1 MSLMRKS
8 IIKYYLLSL
17 CFFAVN
23 FAQNIELENYI
34 LTGNLFADSKIVL
47 NDYEELSAVFALD
60 DLPDKKSP
68 ALAGAMSAVLPGSGE
83 FYVGEYLKAAIFF
96 AIEVTLITVAV
107 VNNNE
112 GDKLTAEFEAFADE
126 HWSAV
131 DYSEYMMDH
140 WQELGLSEQCVID
153 INTEGNLQPWERVNW
168 GDLNHCESLIGV
180 FSHRLPIHGQQQY
193 YELIG
198 KYKQYSS
205 GWDEFNGTSY
215 SQVPQIMKDYAVMR
229 GNANDAYNVGSK
241 AVVGLYINHLL
252 SAIDAIWSA
261 TTYNKDLAIKMRVQN
276 IQFADRIELVPTLN
290 ISYNF

>member
-1 MSLMRKS
+1 MKKS
-8 IIKYYLLSL
+8 IMKYYLLSL

-23 FAQNIELENYI
+23 FAQNIELENYN
-34 LTGNLFADSKIVL
+34 LTGNLLADSKIVL

-68 ALAGAMSAVLPGSGE
+68 LLAGVMSAILPGSGE
-83 FYVGEYLKAAIFF
+83 FYVGEYIKAAIFF
-96 AIEVTLITVAV
+96 AVEITLITVAV

-112 GDKLTAEFEAFADE
+112 GDELTAEFEAFADE

-131 DYSEYMMDH
+131 DYSNYMMAH
-140 WQELGLSEQCVID
+140 WQELGLSEPCVID
-153 INTEGNLQPWERVNW
+153 INDEGNLQPWERVNW
-168 GDLNHCESLIGV
+168 DELNHCEGLIGV
-180 FSHRLPIHGQQQY
+180 FSHRLPPHGQQQY

-215 SQVPQIMKDYAVMR
+215 NQVPQIMKDYAVMR

-241 AVVGLYINHLL
+241 AVVGIYINHLL
-252 SAIDAIWSA
+252 SAIDAVWSA

>member
-1 MSLMRKS
+1 MKKS

-17 CFFAVN
+17 SFFAVN
-23 FAQNIELENYI
+23 FAQNIELENYN
-34 LTGNLFADSKIVL
+34 LTGNLLADSKIVL
-47 NDYEELSAVFALD
+47 NNYEELSAVFALD

-68 ALAGAMSAVLPGSGE
+68 LLAGVMSAVLPGSGE
-83 FYVGEYLKAAIFF
+83 LYVGEYLKAAIFF
-96 AIEVTLITVAV
+96 AVEAALITVAV

-112 GDKLTAEFEAFADE
+112 GDRLTSEFEAFADE

-131 DYSEYMMDH
+131 DYSNYMMEH
-140 WQELGLSEQCVID
+140 WQELGLSEQCAID
-153 INTEGNLQPWERVNW
+153 INFEGNLQPWEQVNW
-168 GDLNHCESLIGV
+168 DDLNHCEGLIGV
-180 FSHRLPIHGQQQY
+180 FSHRLPPHGQQQY

-215 SQVPQIMKDYAVMR
+215 NQVPQIMKDYAVMR

-241 AVVGLYINHLL
+241 AVVGIYINHLL
-252 SAIDAIWSA
+252 SAIDAVWSA
-261 TTYNKDLAIKMRVQN
+261 TTYNKDLAIKMRVQY

>member
-1 MSLMRKS
+1 MKKL
-8 IIKYYLLSL
+8 IIKYSLLSL
-17 CFFAVN
+17 SLFTVN
-23 FAQNIELENYI
+23 FAQNIELENYK
-34 LTGNLFADSKIVL
+34 LTGNLLADSKIVL
-47 NDYEELSAVFALD
+47 NNYEELSAVFALD
-60 DLPDKKSP
+60 DLPEKKSP
-68 ALAGAMSAVLPGSGE
+68 LLAGVMSAVLPGSGE

-96 AIEVTLITVAV
+96 AVEVTLITVAV

-112 GDKLTAEFEAFADE
+112 GDELTAEFEAFADE
-126 HWSAV
+126 HWNAV

-153 INTEGNLQPWERVNW
+153 INYEGNLQPWERVNW
-168 GDLNHCESLIGV
+168 NDLNHCESLIGV

-205 GWDEFNGTSY
+205 GWDGFNGTSY
-215 SQVPQIMKDYAVMR
+215 NQVPQIMKDYSVMR
-229 GNANDAYNVGSK
+229 GNANDAYNVAST

-252 SAIDAIWSA
+252 SAVDAIWSA
-261 TTYNKDLAIKMRVQN
+261 TTYNKNLAVKMRVQN

>member
-1 MSLMRKS
+1 MKIS
-8 IIKYYLLSL
+8 IFKYYLLSL
-17 CFFAVN
+17 CFFTVN
-23 FAQNIELENYI
+23 FAQNIELENYN
-34 LTGNLFADSKIVL
+34 LTGNLLADSKIVL

-68 ALAGAMSAVLPGSGE
+68 LLAGVMSAVLPGSGE

-96 AIEVTLITVAV
+96 AVEVTLITVAV

-112 GDKLTAEFEAFADE
+112 GDELTAEFEAFADE

-131 DYSEYMMDH
+131 EYSEYMMDH

-153 INTEGNLQPWERVNW
+153 INTDGNLQPWERVNW
-168 GDLNHCESLIGV
+168 EDLNHCEGQVSV
-180 FSHRLPIHGQQQY
+180 FSHRLPPHGQQQY

-215 SQVPQIMKDYAVMR
+215 NQVPQIMKDYAVMR
-229 GNANDAYNVGSK
+229 GNANDAYNVAST

-252 SAIDAIWSA
+252 SAVDAIWSA
-261 TTYNKDLAIKMRVQN
+261 TTYNKNLAVKMRVQN

>member
-1 MSLMRKS
+1 MKKS

-17 CFFAVN
+17 SFFAVN
-23 FAQNIELENYI
+23 FAQNIELENYK
-34 LTGNLFADSKIVL
+34 LTGNLLADSKIVL

-68 ALAGAMSAVLPGSGE
+68 LLAGVMSAVLPGSGE

-96 AIEVTLITVAV
+96 AVEAALITVAV

-112 GDKLTAEFEAFADE
+112 GDRLTAEFEAFADE

-131 DYSEYMMDH
+131 DYSRYMMAH
-140 WQELGLSEQCVID
+140 WQELGLSDLCEIR
-153 INTEGNLQPWERVNW
+153 INDEGNLQPWERVNW
-168 GDLNHCESLIGV
+168 DDMNHCEGLIGV
-180 FSHRLPIHGQQQY
+180 FSHHLPPHGQQQY

-215 SQVPQIMKDYAVMR
+215 NQVPQIMKDYAVMR

-241 AVVGLYINHLL
+241 AIVGIYINHLL
-252 SAIDAIWSA
+252 SAIDAVWSA

>member
-1 MSLMRKS
+1 MRVLKKL
-8 IIKYYLLSL
+8 IFKYYLLSL
-17 CFFAVN
+17 CFFTVN
-23 FAQNIELENYI
+23 FAQNIELENYN
-34 LTGNLFADSKIVL
+34 LTGNLLADSKIVL

-68 ALAGAMSAVLPGSGE
+68 LLAGVMSAVLPGSGE

-96 AIEVTLITVAV
+96 AVEVTLITVAV

-112 GDKLTAEFEAFADE
+112 GDELTAEFEAFADE

-131 DYSEYMMDH
+131 EYSEYMMDH

-153 INTEGNLQPWERVNW
+153 INYEGNLQPWERVNW
-168 GDLNHCESLIGV
+168 EDLNHCEGQVGV
-180 FSHRLPIHGQQQY
+180 FSHRLPPHGQQQY

-215 SQVPQIMKDYAVMR
+215 NQVPQIMKDYSIMR
-229 GNANDAYNVGSK
+229 GNANDAYNVAST

-252 SAIDAIWSA
+252 SAVDAIWSA
-261 TTYNKDLAIKMRVQN
+261 TTYNKNLAVKMRVQN
-276 IQFADRIELVPTLN
+276 IQLADRIELVPTLN

>member
-1 MSLMRKS
+1 MKIS

-23 FAQNIELENYI
+23 FAQNIELDNYK
-34 LTGNLFADSKIVL
+34 LTGNLLTDSKIVL

-68 ALAGAMSAVLPGSGE
+68 LLAGVMSAVLPGSGE
-83 FYVGEYLKAAIFF
+83 FYVGEYIKAAIFF
-96 AIEVTLITVAV
+96 AVEVTLITVAV

-153 INTEGNLQPWERVNW
+153 INYEGNLQPWERVNW
-168 GDLNHCESLIGV
+168 GDLNHCEGLIAV
-180 FSHRLPIHGQQQY
+180 FSHRLPPHGQQQY

-215 SQVPQIMKDYAVMR
+215 NQVPQIMKDYAIMR
-229 GNANDAYNVGSK
+229 GNANDAYNVAST

-252 SAIDAIWSA
+252 SAVDAIWSA
-261 TTYNKDLAIKMRVQN
+261 TTYNKNLAVKMRVQN

>member
-1 MSLMRKS
+1 MKKS
-8 IIKYYLLSL
+8 IIKYFLLSL
-17 CFFAVN
+17 CFFSIN
-23 FAQNIELENYI
+23 FAQNIELENYN
-34 LTGNLFADSKIVL
+34 LTGNLLADSKIVL
-47 NDYEELSAVFALD
+47 NDYEELSAVFTLD
-60 DLPDKKSP
+60 DLPEKKSP
-68 ALAGAMSAVLPGSGE
+68 LLAGVMSAVLPGSGE

-96 AIEVTLITVAV
+96 AVEVTLITVAV

-112 GDKLTAEFEAFADE
+112 GDELTAEFEAFADD

-153 INTEGNLQPWERVNW
+153 INTDGNLQPWERVNW
-168 GDLNHCESLIGV
+168 NDLNHCESLISV

-205 GWDEFNGTSY
+205 GWEGFNGTSY
-215 SQVPQIMKDYAVMR
+215 NQVPQIMKDYAVMR
-229 GNANDAYNVGSK
+229 GNANDAYNVAST

-252 SAIDAIWSA
+252 SAVDAIWSA
-261 TTYNKDLAIKMRVQN
+261 TTYNKNLAVKMRVQN

>member
-1 MSLMRKS
+1 MKIS
-8 IIKYYLLSL
+8 IVKYLLLSL

-23 FAQNIELENYI
+23 FAQNIELENYN
-34 LTGNLFADSKIVL
+34 LTGNLLADSKIVL

-68 ALAGAMSAVLPGSGE
+68 LLAGVMSAVLPGSGE

-96 AIEVTLITVAV
+96 AVEVTLITVAV

-153 INTEGNLQPWERVNW
+153 INTDGNLQPWERVNW
-168 GDLNHCESLIGV
+168 NDMNHCESLIGV
-180 FSHRLPIHGQQQY
+180 FSHRLPPHGQQQY

-215 SQVPQIMKDYAVMR
+215 NQVPQIMKDYAVMR
-229 GNANDAYNVGSK
+229 GNANDAYNVAST

-252 SAIDAIWSA
+252 SAVDAIWSA
-261 TTYNKDLAIKMRVQN
+261 TTYNKNLAVKMRVQN

>member
-1 MSLMRKS
+1 MKKS

-17 CFFAVN
+17 SFFAVN
-23 FAQNIELENYI
+23 FAQNIELENYN
-34 LTGNLFADSKIVL
+34 LTGNLLADSKIVL

-68 ALAGAMSAVLPGSGE
+68 LLAGVMSAVLPGSGE
-83 FYVGEYLKAAIFF
+83 LYVGEYLKAAIFF
-96 AIEVTLITVAV
+96 AVEAALITVAV

-112 GDKLTAEFEAFADE
+112 GDRLTSEFEAFADE

-131 DYSEYMMDH
+131 DYSNYMMEH
-140 WQELGLSEQCVID
+140 WQELGLSEQCAID
-153 INTEGNLQPWERVNW
+153 INFEGNLQPWEQVNW
-168 GDLNHCESLIGV
+168 DDLNHCEGLIGV
-180 FSHRLPIHGQQQY
+180 FSHRLPPHGQQQY

-215 SQVPQIMKDYAVMR
+215 NQVPQIMKDYAVMR
-229 GNANDAYNVGSK
+229 GNANDAYNVAST

-252 SAIDAIWSA
+252 SAVDAVWSA
-261 TTYNKDLAIKMRVQN
+261 TTYNKNLAVKMRVQN

>member
-1 MSLMRKS
+1 MKKL
-8 IIKYYLLSL
+8 IFKYYLLSL
-17 CFFAVN
+17 CFFTVN
-23 FAQNIELENYI
+23 FAQNIELENYN
-34 LTGNLFADSKIVL
+34 LTGNLLADSKIVL

-68 ALAGAMSAVLPGSGE
+68 LLAGVMSAVLPGSGE

-96 AIEVTLITVAV
+96 AVEVTLITVAV

-112 GDKLTAEFEAFADE
+112 GDELTAEFEAFADE

-153 INTEGNLQPWERVNW
+153 INTDGNLQPWERVNW
-168 GDLNHCESLIGV
+168 NDLNHCEGLVGV
-180 FSHRLPIHGQQQY
+180 FSHRLPPHGQQQY

-215 SQVPQIMKDYAVMR
+215 NQVPQIMKDYAVMR
-229 GNANDAYNVGSK
+229 GNANDAYNVAST

-252 SAIDAIWSA
+252 SAVDAIWSA
-261 TTYNKDLAIKMRVQN
+261 TTYNKNLAVKMRVQN